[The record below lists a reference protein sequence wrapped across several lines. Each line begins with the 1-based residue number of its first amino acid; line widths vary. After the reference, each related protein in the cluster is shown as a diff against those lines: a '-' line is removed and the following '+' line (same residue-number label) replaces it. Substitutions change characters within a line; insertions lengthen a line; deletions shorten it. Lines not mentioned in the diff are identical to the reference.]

1 VNLPR
6 FSQITILHGKTDT
19 PNGQVQRLES
29 VLKAAYPML
38 EFSRPLI
45 PNVPTKEALDW
56 IAAQYIK
63 RIKPNSLLVG
73 LDRGGLLACAIQT
86 KFPALRLSAVAI
98 NAPTA
103 DNGVS
108 ASICLSSYSRMALY
122 SSAYPPVKGVCNW
135 QTFSPLAFDCSWL
148 AKGCDAYYPLAYLIS
163 AFMGNKD
170 MEKEVSLMFPPSV

>member
-1 VNLPR
+1 MNLPR

-29 VLKAAYPML
+29 ILKAAYPML

-45 PNVPTKEALDW
+45 PNLPTKEALDW
-56 IAAQYIK
+56 ITQQYVK
-63 RIKPNSLLVG
+63 RIKPSSLLIG
-73 LDRGGLLACAIQT
+73 LERCGLIACAIQT

-98 NAPTA
+98 NSPTA
-103 DNGVS
+103 DGGVS
-108 ASICLSSYSRMALY
+108 ASLCQNSYSRMALY
-122 SSAYPPVKGVCNW
+122 SSAYAPIKGTCQW
-135 QTFSPLAFDCSWL
+135 LTYSPLAFDVSWL